1 MTGVQTC
8 ALPICF
14 PVTIGG
20 AGEIGMNLN
29 LFGYG
34 KPGEYKWIIVDI
46 GVTFSDD
53 NIPGIEVILPNPEFI
68 ANQKEN
74 LLGIVLTHAHED
86 HVGAIAHLWPMLECP
101 IYATPFTAAIVRE
114 KFKELKINIGSH
126 LKIIKLGGNVKL
138 GAFDIDYVTLTHSIL
153 EPNGLAITTPEG
165 VVLHT
170 ADWKIDDDPL
180 IGDKTDVKKLSELG
194 KKGVLAMVCD
204 STNIFNLGSSGS
216 ESLVRTGLL
225 TVLEKMKNRIV
236 ITSFASNVA
245 RMETVFKVAEK
256 IGRQVCLVGRSMNRI
271 YQLARQCNYLQD
283 IKNPVDVRDAKKIPK
298 NKMVFLCTGSQ
309 GEQRAALARIANG
322 THPDLHLENGDNVI
336 FSSRIIPGNE
346 KRLFKIFNDF
356 SKNNINVLSEENS
369 MIHVSGHPARED
381 LKKMYNW
388 VKPKIL
394 IPVHGEQRHMAEH
407 INFAKEMGVK
417 FPVKV
422 NNGEI
427 IRLAPGEP
435 EVVDKVTWG
444 RVYLDGKI
452 LIDNDSKVLKD
463 RRNIA
468 ANGYMEITVLISKN
482 GQLKNNPIITLK
494 GIPLNEE
501 DESEIEYDLEDI
513 VMDTCKTFNLNNS
526 KQEKNL
532 IDTLKGNCRKLINDK
547 SGKKPLVNINLVRL

>member
-1 MTGVQTC
+1 MTKVGQELVYC
-8 ALPICF
+8 SL
-14 PVTIGG
+14 GG

-68 ANQKEN
+68 VNQKEN

-114 KFKELKINIGSH
+114 KFKEKKINIGSH
-126 LKIIKLGGNVKL
+126 LKIVKLGGNVKL

-170 ADWKIDDDPL
+170 ADWKIDEDPL
-180 IGDKTDVKKLSELG
+180 IGEKTDVKKLTELG

-256 IGRQVCLVGRSMNRI
+256 IGRHVCLVGRSMNRI
-271 YQLARQCNYLQD
+271 YELARQCNYLQD
-283 IKNPVDVRDAKKIPK
+283 IKVPIDVRDSKKMPK

-322 THPDLHLENGDNVI
+322 THPDLHLEKDDNVI

-346 KRLFKIFNDF
+346 KRLYKIFNDF
-356 SKNNINVLSEENS
+356 SKSEINVLSEENS

-381 LKKMYNW
+381 LKKMYSW

-407 INFAKEMGVK
+407 VNFAKEMGVK
-417 FPVKV
+417 FPIKV
-422 NNGEI
+422 SNGEI

-435 EVVDKVTWG
+435 QVVDKVTWG
-444 RVYLDGKI
+444 RVYLDGKV
-452 LIDNDSKVLKD
+452 LIDNDSQVLKE
-463 RRNIA
+463 RRNMA
-468 ANGYMEITVLISKN
+468 ANGYIEITVLISKN
-482 GQLKNNPIITLK
+482 GQIKNNPIITLK
-494 GIPLNEE
+494 GIPFIEE
-501 DESEIEYDLEDI
+501 DESEIEYDLEDV

-547 SGKKPLVNINLVRL
+547 SGKKPLVNINLVRF

>member
-1 MTGVQTC
+1 MAKGGQELVYC
-8 ALPICF
+8 SL
-14 PVTIGG
+14 GG

-68 ANQKEN
+68 VNQKEN

-114 KFKELKINIGSH
+114 KFKELKINIGNH
-126 LKIIKLGGNVKL
+126 LKIVKLSGNVKL
-138 GAFDIDYVTLTHSIL
+138 GVFDIDYVTLTHSIL
-153 EPNGLAITTPEG
+153 EPNGLAISTPEG
-165 VVLHT
+165 LVLHT
-170 ADWKIDDDPL
+170 ADFKIDDDPL
-180 IGDKTDVKKLSELG
+180 IGEKTDVKKLTELG
-194 KKGVLAMVCD
+194 KKGVLAMICD
-204 STNIFNLGSSGS
+204 STNIFNLGSTGS
-216 ESLVRTGLL
+216 ESSVRTGLL

-283 IKNPVDVRDAKKIPK
+283 IKVPIDVRDVKKIPK
-298 NKMVFLCTGSQ
+298 NKIVFLCTGSQ

-322 THPDLHLENGDNVI
+322 THPDLHLEKGDNVI

-346 KRLFKIFNDF
+346 KKLYKIFNDL
-356 SKNNINVLSEENS
+356 SKSEINVLSEENS

-388 VKPKIL
+388 AKPKIL

-435 EVVDKVTWG
+435 QVIDKVTSG
-444 RVYLDGKI
+444 RVYLDGKV
-452 LIDNDSKVLKD
+452 LIDNDSPVLKE
-463 RRNIA
+463 RRNMA

-482 GQLKNNPIITLK
+482 GQIKNNPIITLK
-494 GIPLNEE
+494 GIPLIEE
-501 DESEIEYDLEDI
+501 DESEIEYDLEDV

-547 SGKKPLVNINLVRL
+547 SGKKPLVNINLVRF

>member
-1 MTGVQTC
+1 MAKGGQELVYC
-8 ALPICF
+8 SL
-14 PVTIGG
+14 GG

-34 KPGEYKWIIVDI
+34 KPGEYKWIVVDI

-126 LKIIKLGGNVKL
+126 LKIVKLGGNAKL

-180 IGDKTDVKKLSELG
+180 IGEKTDVKKLTELG

-283 IKNPVDVRDAKKIPK
+283 IKVPIDVRDAKKIPK

-322 THPDLHLENGDNVI
+322 THPDLHLEKDDNVI

-346 KRLFKIFNDF
+346 KRLYKIFNDF
-356 SKNNINVLSEENS
+356 SKSEINVLSEENS

-381 LKKMYNW
+381 LKKMYSW
-388 VKPKIL
+388 VKPKIV

-422 NNGEI
+422 SNGEI

-435 EVVDKVTWG
+435 QVVDKVTWG
-444 RVYLDGKI
+444 RVYLDGKV
-452 LIDNDSKVLKD
+452 LIDNDSHVLKE
-463 RRNIA
+463 RRNMA

-482 GQLKNNPIITLK
+482 GQIKNNPIITLK
-494 GIPLNEE
+494 GIPLIQE
-501 DESEIEYDLEDI
+501 DESEIEYDLEDV
-513 VMDTCKTFNLNNS
+513 VMDTCKNFNLNNS

-547 SGKKPLVNINLVRL
+547 SGKKPLVNINLVRF

>member
-1 MTGVQTC
+1 MAKGGQELVFC
-8 ALPICF
+8 SL
-14 PVTIGG
+14 GG

-34 KPGEYKWIIVDI
+34 KPSEYKWIIVDI

-86 HVGAIAHLWPMLECP
+86 HVGAIAHLWPLLECP
-101 IYATPFTAAIVRE
+101 IYATPFTAAIVKE

-126 LKIIKLGGNVKL
+126 LKIVKLGGNVKL

-180 IGDKTDVKKLSELG
+180 IGEKTDVKKLTELG

-283 IKNPVDVRDAKKIPK
+283 IKVPIDVRDAKKIPK

-322 THPDLHLENGDNVI
+322 THPDLHLEKDDNVI

-356 SKNNINVLSEENS
+356 SKNDINVLSEENS

-381 LKKMYNW
+381 LKKMYSW

-407 INFAKEMGVK
+407 ISFAKEMGVK

-422 NNGEI
+422 SNGEI
-427 IRLAPGEP
+427 LRLAPGEP

-444 RVYLDGKI
+444 RVYLDGKV
-452 LIDNDSKVLKD
+452 LIDNDSPVLKE
-463 RRNIA
+463 RRNMA

-482 GQLKNNPIITLK
+482 GQIKNNPIVTLK
-494 GIPLNEE
+494 GIPLIEE
-501 DESEIEYDLEDI
+501 DASEIEYDLEDV

>member
-1 MTGVQTC
+1 MVKGGQELVYC
-8 ALPICF
+8 SL
-14 PVTIGG
+14 GG

-34 KPGEYKWIIVDI
+34 RPGEYKWIIVDI

-68 ANQKEN
+68 ADQKEN

-126 LKIIKLGGNVKL
+126 LKIVKLGGNVKL

-180 IGDKTDVKKLSELG
+180 IGEKTDIKKLTEIG

-216 ESLVRTGLL
+216 ESLVRTGLF

-283 IKNPVDVRDAKKIPK
+283 IKVPIDVRDSKKIPK
-298 NKMVFLCTGSQ
+298 NKIVFLCTGSQ

-322 THPDLHLENGDNVI
+322 THPDLQLEKDDNVI

-356 SKNNINVLSEENS
+356 SKNDINVLSEENS

-388 VKPKIL
+388 IKPKIL

-417 FPVKV
+417 FPIKV
-422 NNGEI
+422 SNGEI
-427 IRLAPGEP
+427 IRLSPGEP
-435 EVVDKVTWG
+435 KVVDKVTWG
-444 RVYLDGKI
+444 RVYLDGKV
-452 LIDNDSKVLKD
+452 LIDNDSPVLKE
-463 RRNIA
+463 RRNMA

-482 GQLKNNPIITLK
+482 GQIKNNPVITLK
-494 GIPLNEE
+494 GIPLIDE
-501 DESEIEYDLEDI
+501 DASEIEYDLEDI

>member
-1 MTGVQTC
+1 MAKGGQELVYC
-8 ALPICF
+8 SL
-14 PVTIGG
+14 GG

-114 KFKELKINIGSH
+114 KFKEKKINIGSH
-126 LKIIKLGGNVKL
+126 LKIVKLGGNVKL

-180 IGDKTDVKKLSELG
+180 IGEKTDVKKLTELG

-256 IGRQVCLVGRSMNRI
+256 IGRHVCLVGRSMNRI
-271 YQLARQCNYLQD
+271 YELARQCNYLQD
-283 IKNPVDVRDAKKIPK
+283 IKVPIDVRDSKKMPK
-298 NKMVFLCTGSQ
+298 NQMVFLCTGSQ

-322 THPDLHLENGDNVI
+322 THPDLHLEKDDNVI

-356 SKNNINVLSEENS
+356 SKSEINVLSEENS

-381 LKKMYNW
+381 LKKMYSW

-407 INFAKEMGVK
+407 INFAKEMGIK
-417 FPVKV
+417 FPIKV
-422 NNGEI
+422 SNGEI

-435 EVVDKVTWG
+435 QVVDKVTWG
-444 RVYLDGKI
+444 RVYLDGKV
-452 LIDNDSKVLKD
+452 LIDNDSQVLKE
-463 RRNIA
+463 RRNMA

-482 GQLKNNPIITLK
+482 GQIKNNPIITLK
-494 GIPLNEE
+494 GIPLIEE

-547 SGKKPLVNINLVRL
+547 SGKKPLVNINLVRF

>member
-1 MTGVQTC
+1 MAKGGQELVYC
-8 ALPICF
+8 SL
-14 PVTIGG
+14 GG

-114 KFKELKINIGSH
+114 KFKEKKINIGSH
-126 LKIIKLGGNVKL
+126 LKIVKLGGNVKL

-165 VVLHT
+165 VILHT
-170 ADWKIDDDPL
+170 ADWKIDEDPL
-180 IGDKTDVKKLSELG
+180 IGEKTDVKKLTELG

-283 IKNPVDVRDAKKIPK
+283 IKVPIDVRDAKKIPK

-322 THPDLHLENGDNVI
+322 THPDLHLEKDDNVI

-346 KRLFKIFNDF
+346 KRLYKIFNDF
-356 SKNNINVLSEENS
+356 SKSEINVLSEENS

-381 LKKMYNW
+381 LKKMYSW
-388 VKPKIL
+388 VKPKIV

-422 NNGEI
+422 SNGEI

-435 EVVDKVTWG
+435 QVVDKVTWG
-444 RVYLDGKI
+444 RVYLDGKV
-452 LIDNDSKVLKD
+452 LIDNDSHVLKD
-463 RRNIA
+463 RRNMA

-482 GQLKNNPIITLK
+482 GQIKNNPIITLK
-494 GIPLNEE
+494 GIPLIQE
-501 DESEIEYDLEDI
+501 DESEIEYDLEDV
-513 VMDTCKTFNLNNS
+513 VMDTCKSFNLNNS

-547 SGKKPLVNINLVRL
+547 SGKKPFVNINLVRF

>member
-1 MTGVQTC
+1 MVKGGQELVYC
-8 ALPICF
+8 SL
-14 PVTIGG
+14 GG

-68 ANQKEN
+68 ADQKEI

-126 LKIIKLGGNVKL
+126 LKIVKLGGNVKL

-180 IGDKTDVKKLSELG
+180 IGEKTDIKKLTEIG

-216 ESLVRTGLL
+216 ESLVRTGLF

-283 IKNPVDVRDAKKIPK
+283 IKVPIDVRDSKKIPK
-298 NKMVFLCTGSQ
+298 NKIVFLCTGSQ

-322 THPDLHLENGDNVI
+322 THPDLQLEKDDNVI

-356 SKNNINVLSEENS
+356 SKNDINVLSEENS

-388 VKPKIL
+388 IKPKIL

-417 FPVKV
+417 FPIKV
-422 NNGEI
+422 SNGEI
-427 IRLAPGEP
+427 IRLSPGEP
-435 EVVDKVTWG
+435 KVVDKVTWG
-444 RVYLDGKI
+444 RVYLDGKV
-452 LIDNDSKVLKD
+452 LIDNDSPVLKE
-463 RRNIA
+463 RRNMA

-482 GQLKNNPIITLK
+482 GQIKNNPVITIK
-494 GIPLNEE
+494 GVPLIDE
-501 DESEIEYDLEDI
+501 DASEIEYDLEDI

>member
-1 MTGVQTC
+1 MAKGGQELVYC
-8 ALPICF
+8 SL
-14 PVTIGG
+14 GG

-114 KFKELKINIGSH
+114 KFKEKKINIGSH
-126 LKIIKLGGNVKL
+126 LKIVKLDGNVKL

-170 ADWKIDDDPL
+170 ADWKIDEDPL
-180 IGDKTDVKKLSELG
+180 IGEKTDVKKLTELG

-256 IGRQVCLVGRSMNRI
+256 IGRHVCLVGRSMNRI
-271 YQLARQCNYLQD
+271 YELARQCNYLQD
-283 IKNPVDVRDAKKIPK
+283 IKVPIDVRDSKKMPK

-322 THPDLHLENGDNVI
+322 THPDLHLEKDDNVI

-346 KRLFKIFNDF
+346 KRLYKIFNDF
-356 SKNNINVLSEENS
+356 SKSEINVLSEENS

-381 LKKMYNW
+381 LKKMYSW
-388 VKPKIL
+388 VKPKIV

-422 NNGEI
+422 SNGEI

-435 EVVDKVTWG
+435 QVVDKVTSG
-444 RVYLDGKI
+444 RVYLDGKV
-452 LIDNDSKVLKD
+452 LIDNDSPVLKE
-463 RRNIA
+463 RRNMA

-482 GQLKNNPIITLK
+482 GQIKNNPIITLK
-494 GIPLNEE
+494 GIPFIEE
-501 DESEIEYDLEDI
+501 DASEIEYDLEDV
-513 VMDTCKTFNLNNS
+513 VMDTCKNFNLNNS

-547 SGKKPLVNINLVRL
+547 SGKKPFVNINLVRF

>member
-1 MTGVQTC
+1 MVKGGQELVYC
-8 ALPICF
+8 SL
-14 PVTIGG
+14 GG

-68 ANQKEN
+68 VDQKEN

-126 LKIIKLGGNVKL
+126 LKIVKLGGNVKL

-180 IGDKTDVKKLSELG
+180 IGEKTDIKKLTEIG

-216 ESLVRTGLL
+216 ESLVRTGLF

-283 IKNPVDVRDAKKIPK
+283 IKVPIDVRDSKKIPK
-298 NKMVFLCTGSQ
+298 NKIVFLCTGSQ

-322 THPDLHLENGDNVI
+322 THPDLQLEKDDNVI

-356 SKNNINVLSEENS
+356 SKNDINVLSEENS

-388 VKPKIL
+388 IKPKIL

-417 FPVKV
+417 FPIKV
-422 NNGEI
+422 SNGEI
-427 IRLAPGEP
+427 IRLSPGEP
-435 EVVDKVTWG
+435 KVVDKVTWG
-444 RVYLDGKI
+444 RVYLDGKV
-452 LIDNDSKVLKD
+452 LIDNDSPVLKE
-463 RRNIA
+463 RRNMA

-482 GQLKNNPIITLK
+482 GQIKNNPVITLK
-494 GIPLNEE
+494 GVPLIDE
-501 DESEIEYDLEDI
+501 DASEIEYDLEDI

>member
-1 MTGVQTC
+1 MVKGGQELVYC
-8 ALPICF
+8 SL
-14 PVTIGG
+14 GG

-68 ANQKEN
+68 ADQKEN

-126 LKIIKLGGNVKL
+126 LKIVKLGGNVKL

-180 IGDKTDVKKLSELG
+180 IGEKTDIKKLTEIG

-216 ESLVRTGLL
+216 ESLVRTGLF

-283 IKNPVDVRDAKKIPK
+283 IKAPIDVRVSKKISK
-298 NKMVFLCTGSQ
+298 NKIVFLCTGSQ

-322 THPDLHLENGDNVI
+322 THPDLQLEKDDNVI

-356 SKNNINVLSEENS
+356 SKNDINVLSEENS

-388 VKPKIL
+388 IKPKIL

-417 FPVKV
+417 FPIKV
-422 NNGEI
+422 SNGEI
-427 IRLAPGEP
+427 IRLSPGEP
-435 EVVDKVTWG
+435 KVVDKVTWG
-444 RVYLDGKI
+444 RVYLDGKV
-452 LIDNDSKVLKD
+452 LIDNDSPVLKE
-463 RRNIA
+463 RRNMA

-482 GQLKNNPIITLK
+482 GQIKNNPVITLK
-494 GIPLNEE
+494 GIPLIDE
-501 DESEIEYDLEDI
+501 DASEIEYDLEDI

>member
-1 MTGVQTC
+1 MVKGGQELVYC
-8 ALPICF
+8 SL
-14 PVTIGG
+14 GG

-68 ANQKEN
+68 ADQKEN

-126 LKIIKLGGNVKL
+126 LKIVKLGGNVKL

-180 IGDKTDVKKLSELG
+180 IGEKTDIKKLTEIG

-216 ESLVRTGLL
+216 ESLVRTGLF

-283 IKNPVDVRDAKKIPK
+283 IKVPIDVRDSKKIPK
-298 NKMVFLCTGSQ
+298 NKIVFLCTGSQ

-322 THPDLHLENGDNVI
+322 THPDLQLEKDDNVI

-356 SKNNINVLSEENS
+356 SKNDINVLSEENS

-388 VKPKIL
+388 IKPKIL

-417 FPVKV
+417 FPIKV
-422 NNGEI
+422 SNGEI
-427 IRLAPGEP
+427 IKLSPGEP
-435 EVVDKVTWG
+435 KVVDKVTWG
-444 RVYLDGKI
+444 RVYLDGKV
-452 LIDNDSKVLKD
+452 LIDNDSPVLKE
-463 RRNIA
+463 RRNMA

-482 GQLKNNPIITLK
+482 GQIKNNPVITIK
-494 GIPLNEE
+494 GVPLIDE
-501 DESEIEYDLEDI
+501 DASEIEYDLEDI

>member
-1 MTGVQTC
+1 MVKGGQELVYC
-8 ALPICF
+8 SL
-14 PVTIGG
+14 GG

-68 ANQKEN
+68 ADQKEN

-126 LKIIKLGGNVKL
+126 LKIVKLGGNVKL

-180 IGDKTDVKKLSELG
+180 IGEKTDIKKLSEIG

-216 ESLVRTGLL
+216 ESLVRTGLF

-283 IKNPVDVRDAKKIPK
+283 IKVPIDVRDSKKIPK
-298 NKMVFLCTGSQ
+298 NKIVFLCTGSQ

-322 THPDLHLENGDNVI
+322 THPDLQLEKDDNVI

-356 SKNNINVLSEENS
+356 SKNDINVLSEENS

-381 LKKMYNW
+381 LKKMYNLI
-388 VKPKIL
+388 KPKIL

-417 FPVKV
+417 FPIKV
-422 NNGEI
+422 SNGEI
-427 IRLAPGEP
+427 IRLSPGEP
-435 EVVDKVTWG
+435 KVVDKVTWG
-444 RVYLDGKI
+444 RVYLDGKV
-452 LIDNDSKVLKD
+452 LIDNDSPVLKE
-463 RRNIA
+463 RRNMA

-482 GQLKNNPIITLK
+482 GQIKNNPVITIK
-494 GIPLNEE
+494 GVPLIDE
-501 DESEIEYDLEDI
+501 DASEIEYDLEDI

>member
-1 MTGVQTC
+1 MVKGGQELVYC
-8 ALPICF
+8 SL
-14 PVTIGG
+14 GG

-68 ANQKEN
+68 ADQKEN

-126 LKIIKLGGNVKL
+126 LKIVKLGGNVKL

-180 IGDKTDVKKLSELG
+180 IGEKTDIKKLTEIG

-216 ESLVRTGLL
+216 ESLVRTGLF

-283 IKNPVDVRDAKKIPK
+283 IKVPIDVRDSKKITK
-298 NKMVFLCTGSQ
+298 NKIVFLCTGSQ

-322 THPDLHLENGDNVI
+322 THPDLQLEKDDNVI

-356 SKNNINVLSEENS
+356 SKNDINVLSEENS

-388 VKPKIL
+388 IKPKIL

-417 FPVKV
+417 FPIKV
-422 NNGEI
+422 SNGEI
-427 IRLAPGEP
+427 IRLSPGEP
-435 EVVDKVTWG
+435 KVVDKVTWG
-444 RVYLDGKI
+444 RVYLDGKV
-452 LIDNDSKVLKD
+452 LIDNDSPVLKE
-463 RRNIA
+463 RRNMA

-482 GQLKNNPIITLK
+482 GQIKNNPVITIK
-494 GIPLNEE
+494 GVPLIDE
-501 DESEIEYDLEDI
+501 DASEIEYDLEDI

>member
-1 MTGVQTC
+1 MVKGGQELVYC
-8 ALPICF
+8 SL
-14 PVTIGG
+14 GG

-68 ANQKEN
+68 VDQKEN

-126 LKIIKLGGNVKL
+126 LKIVKLGGNVKL
-138 GAFDIDYVTLTHSIL
+138 EHFDIDYVTLTHSIL

-180 IGDKTDVKKLSELG
+180 IGEKTDVKKLTDIG

-216 ESLVRTGLL
+216 ENLVRTGLF

-256 IGRQVCLVGRSMNRI
+256 VGRQVCLVGRSMNRI

-283 IKNPVDVRDAKKIPK
+283 IKVPIDVRDSKKIPK
-298 NKMVFLCTGSQ
+298 NKIVFLCTGSQ

-322 THPDLHLENGDNVI
+322 THPDLQLEKDDNVI

-356 SKNNINVLSEENS
+356 SKNDINVLSEENS

-388 VKPKIL
+388 IKPKIL

-417 FPVKV
+417 FPIKV
-422 NNGEI
+422 SNGEI
-427 IRLAPGEP
+427 IRLSPGEP
-435 EVVDKVTWG
+435 KVIDKVTWG
-444 RVYLDGKI
+444 RVYLDGKV
-452 LIDNDSKVLKD
+452 LIDNDSPVLKE
-463 RRNIA
+463 RRNMA

-482 GQLKNNPIITLK
+482 GQIKNNPVITLK
-494 GIPLNEE
+494 GIPLIEE
-501 DESEIEYDLEDI
+501 DASEIEYDLEDI
-513 VMDTCKTFNLNNS
+513 VMNTCKTFNLNNS

-547 SGKKPLVNINLVRL
+547 SGKKPSVNINLVRL

>member
-1 MTGVQTC
+1 MVKGGQELVYC
-8 ALPICF
+8 SL
-14 PVTIGG
+14 GG

-68 ANQKEN
+68 VDQKEN

-114 KFKELKINIGSH
+114 KFKELKINISSH
-126 LKIIKLGGNVKL
+126 LKIVKLGGNVKL

-180 IGDKTDVKKLSELG
+180 IGEKTDIKKLTEIG

-216 ESLVRTGLL
+216 ESLVRTGLF
-225 TVLEKMKNRIV
+225 TVLEKMKNRVV

-256 IGRQVCLVGRSMNRI
+256 VGRQVCLVGRSMNRI

-283 IKNPVDVRDAKKIPK
+283 IKVPIDVRDSKKIPK
-298 NKMVFLCTGSQ
+298 NKIVFLCTGSQ

-322 THPDLHLENGDNVI
+322 THPDLQLEKDDNVI

-356 SKNNINVLSEENS
+356 SKNDINVLSEENS

-388 VKPKIL
+388 IKPKIL
-394 IPVHGEQRHMAEH
+394 IPVHGEQRHMTEH
-407 INFAKEMGVK
+407 IHFAKEMGVK
-417 FPVKV
+417 FPIKV
-422 NNGEI
+422 SNGEI
-427 IRLAPGEP
+427 IRLSPGEP
-435 EVVDKVTWG
+435 KVVDKVTWG
-444 RVYLDGKI
+444 RVYLDGKV
-452 LIDNDSKVLKD
+452 LIDNDSPVLKE
-463 RRNIA
+463 RRNMA

-482 GQLKNNPIITLK
+482 GQIKNNPVITLK
-494 GIPLNEE
+494 GIPLIDE
-501 DESEIEYDLEDI
+501 DINEIEYDLEDI

>member
-1 MTGVQTC
+1 MAKGGQELVYC
-8 ALPICF
+8 SL
-14 PVTIGG
+14 GG

-86 HVGAIAHLWPMLECP
+86 HVGAIAHLWPMLKCP
-101 IYATPFTAAIVRE
+101 IYATPFTAAIVKE
-114 KFKELKINIGSH
+114 KFKEKKINIGSY
-126 LKIIKLGGNVKL
+126 LKIVKLGGNVKL

-170 ADWKIDDDPL
+170 ADWKIDEDPL
-180 IGDKTDVKKLSELG
+180 IGEKTDVKKLTELG

-216 ESLVRTGLL
+216 ERLVRTGLL
-225 TVLEKMKNRIV
+225 TVLDKMKNRIV

-256 IGRQVCLVGRSMNRI
+256 IGRHVCLVGRSMNRI
-271 YQLARQCNYLQD
+271 YELARQCNYLQD
-283 IKNPVDVRDAKKIPK
+283 IKVPIDVRDSKKMPK

-322 THPDLHLENGDNVI
+322 THPDLHLEKDDNVI

-346 KRLFKIFNDF
+346 KRLYKIFNDF
-356 SKNNINVLSEENS
+356 SKSEINVLSEENS

-381 LKKMYNW
+381 LKKMYSW
-388 VKPKIL
+388 IKPKIL

-417 FPVKV
+417 FPIKV
-422 NNGEI
+422 SNGEI

-435 EVVDKVTWG
+435 QVVDKVTWG
-444 RVYLDGKI
+444 RVYLDGKV
-452 LIDNDSKVLKD
+452 LIDNDSQVLKE
-463 RRNIA
+463 RRNMA

-482 GQLKNNPIITLK
+482 GEIKNNPIITLK
-494 GIPLNEE
+494 GIPLIEE
-501 DESEIEYDLEDI
+501 DESEIEYDLEDV

-547 SGKKPLVNINLVRL
+547 SGKKPLVNINLVRF

>member
-1 MTGVQTC
+1 MVKGGQELVYC
-8 ALPICF
+8 SL
-14 PVTIGG
+14 GG

-68 ANQKEN
+68 ADQKEN

-126 LKIIKLGGNVKL
+126 LKIVKLGGNVKL

-165 VVLHT
+165 VILHT

-180 IGDKTDVKKLSELG
+180 IGDKTDIKKLTDIG

-216 ESLVRTGLL
+216 ESLVRTGLF

-283 IKNPVDVRDAKKIPK
+283 IKVPIDVRDSKKIPK
-298 NKMVFLCTGSQ
+298 NKIVFLCTGSQ

-322 THPDLHLENGDNVI
+322 THPDLQLEKDDNVI

-356 SKNNINVLSEENS
+356 SKNDINVLSEENS

-388 VKPKIL
+388 IKPKIL

-417 FPVKV
+417 FPIKV
-422 NNGEI
+422 SNGEI
-427 IRLAPGEP
+427 IRLSPGEP
-435 EVVDKVTWG
+435 KVVDKVTWG
-444 RVYLDGKI
+444 RVYLDGKV
-452 LIDNDSKVLKD
+452 LIDNDSPVLKE
-463 RRNIA
+463 RRNMA

-482 GQLKNNPIITLK
+482 GQIKNNPVITLK
-494 GIPLNEE
+494 GIPLIDE
-501 DESEIEYDLEDI
+501 DASEIEYDLEDI

>member
-1 MTGVQTC
+1 MAKGGQELVYC
-8 ALPICF
+8 SL
-14 PVTIGG
+14 GG

-101 IYATPFTAAIVRE
+101 IYATPFTAAIVKE
-114 KFKELKINIGSH
+114 KFKEKKINIGSH
-126 LKIIKLGGNVKL
+126 LKIVKLGGNVKL
-138 GAFDIDYVTLTHSIL
+138 EHFDIDYVTLTHSIL

-180 IGDKTDVKKLSELG
+180 IGEKTDVKKLTDIG

-216 ESLVRTGLL
+216 ENLVRTGLF

-256 IGRQVCLVGRSMNRI
+256 VGRQVCLVGRSMNRI

-283 IKNPVDVRDAKKIPK
+283 IKVPIDVRDSKKIPK
-298 NKMVFLCTGSQ
+298 NKIVFLCTGSQ

-322 THPDLHLENGDNVI
+322 THPDLQLEKDDNVI

-356 SKNNINVLSEENS
+356 SKNDINVLSEENS

-388 VKPKIL
+388 IKPKIL

-417 FPVKV
+417 FPIKV
-422 NNGEI
+422 SNGEI
-427 IRLAPGEP
+427 IRLSPGEP
-435 EVVDKVTWG
+435 KVIDKVTWG
-444 RVYLDGKI
+444 RVYLDGKV
-452 LIDNDSKVLKD
+452 LIDNDSPVLKE
-463 RRNIA
+463 RRNMA

-482 GQLKNNPIITLK
+482 GQIKNNPVITLK
-494 GIPLNEE
+494 GIPLIEE
-501 DESEIEYDLEDI
+501 DASEIEYDLEDI
-513 VMDTCKTFNLNNS
+513 VMNTCKTFNLNNS

>member
-1 MTGVQTC
+1 MAKGGQELVYC
-8 ALPICF
+8 SL
-14 PVTIGG
+14 GG

-114 KFKELKINIGSH
+114 KFKEKKINIGSH
-126 LKIIKLGGNVKL
+126 LKIVKLGGNVKL

-153 EPNGLAITTPEG
+153 EPNGLVITTPEG

-170 ADWKIDDDPL
+170 ADWKIDEDPL
-180 IGDKTDVKKLSELG
+180 IGEKTDVKKLTELG

-256 IGRQVCLVGRSMNRI
+256 IGRHVCLVGRSMNRI
-271 YQLARQCNYLQD
+271 YELARQCNYLQD
-283 IKNPVDVRDAKKIPK
+283 IKVPIDVRDSKKMPK

-322 THPDLHLENGDNVI
+322 THPDLHLEKDDNVI

-346 KRLFKIFNDF
+346 KRLYKIFNDF
-356 SKNNINVLSEENS
+356 SKSEINVLSEENS

-417 FPVKV
+417 FPIKV
-422 NNGEI
+422 SNGEI

-435 EVVDKVTWG
+435 QVVDKVTSG
-444 RVYLDGKI
+444 RVYLDGKV
-452 LIDNDSKVLKD
+452 LIDNDSPVLKE
-463 RRNIA
+463 RRNMA

-482 GQLKNNPIITLK
+482 GQIKNNPIITLK
-494 GIPLNEE
+494 GIPFIEE
-501 DESEIEYDLEDI
+501 DASEIEYDLEDV
-513 VMDTCKTFNLNNS
+513 VMDTCKSFNLNNS

-547 SGKKPLVNINLVRL
+547 SGKKPFVNINLVRF

>member
-1 MTGVQTC
+1 MAKGGQELVFC
-8 ALPICF
+8 SL
-14 PVTIGG
+14 GG

-68 ANQKEN
+68 VNQKEN

-114 KFKELKINIGSH
+114 KFKELKINIGNH
-126 LKIIKLGGNVKL
+126 LKIVKLSGNVKL
-138 GAFDIDYVTLTHSIL
+138 GVFDIDYVTLTHSIL
-153 EPNGLAITTPEG
+153 EPNGLAISTPEG
-165 VVLHT
+165 LVLHT
-170 ADWKIDDDPL
+170 ADFKIDDDPL
-180 IGDKTDVKKLSELG
+180 IGEKTDVKKLTELG
-194 KKGVLAMVCD
+194 KKGVLAMICD
-204 STNIFNLGSSGS
+204 STNIFNLGSTGS
-216 ESLVRTGLL
+216 ESSVRTGLL

-283 IKNPVDVRDAKKIPK
+283 IKVPIDVRDAKKIPK
-298 NKMVFLCTGSQ
+298 NKIVFLCTGSQ

-322 THPDLHLENGDNVI
+322 THPDLHLEKGDNVI

-346 KRLFKIFNDF
+346 KKLYKIFNDL
-356 SKNNINVLSEENS
+356 SKSEINVLSEENS

-388 VKPKIL
+388 AKPKIL

-435 EVVDKVTWG
+435 QVIDKVTSG
-444 RVYLDGKI
+444 RVYLDGKV
-452 LIDNDSKVLKD
+452 LIDNDSPVLKE
-463 RRNIA
+463 RRNMA

-482 GQLKNNPIITLK
+482 GQIKNNPIITLK
-494 GIPLNEE
+494 GIPLIEE
-501 DESEIEYDLEDI
+501 DESEIEYDLEDV

-547 SGKKPLVNINLVRL
+547 SGKKPLVNINLVRF

>member
-1 MTGVQTC
+1 MAKGGQELVYC
-8 ALPICF
+8 SL
-14 PVTIGG
+14 GG

-34 KPGEYKWIIVDI
+34 KPGEYKWIVVDI

-180 IGDKTDVKKLSELG
+180 IGEKTDVKKLTELG

-256 IGRQVCLVGRSMNRI
+256 IGRHVCLVGRSMNRI

-283 IKNPVDVRDAKKIPK
+283 IKVPIDVRDAKKIPK

-322 THPDLHLENGDNVI
+322 THPDLHLEKDDNVI

-346 KRLFKIFNDF
+346 KRLYKIFNDF
-356 SKNNINVLSEENS
+356 SKSEINVLSEENS

-381 LKKMYNW
+381 LKKMYSW
-388 VKPKIL
+388 VKPKIV

-422 NNGEI
+422 SNGEI

-435 EVVDKVTWG
+435 QVVDKVTWG
-444 RVYLDGKI
+444 RVYLDGKV
-452 LIDNDSKVLKD
+452 LIDNDSHVLKE
-463 RRNIA
+463 RRNMA

-482 GQLKNNPIITLK
+482 GQIKNNPIITLK
-494 GIPLNEE
+494 GIPLIQE
-501 DESEIEYDLEDI
+501 DESEIEYDLEDV
-513 VMDTCKTFNLNNS
+513 VMDTCKNFNLNNS

-547 SGKKPLVNINLVRL
+547 SGKKPFVNINLVRF

>member
-1 MTGVQTC
+1 MAKGGQELVYC
-8 ALPICF
+8 SL
-14 PVTIGG
+14 GG

-34 KPGEYKWIIVDI
+34 KPGEYKWIVVDI

-126 LKIIKLGGNVKL
+126 LKIVKLGGNVKL

-180 IGDKTDVKKLSELG
+180 IGEKTDVKKLTELG

-283 IKNPVDVRDAKKIPK
+283 IKVPIDVRDAKKIPK

-322 THPDLHLENGDNVI
+322 THPDLHLEKDDNVI

-346 KRLFKIFNDF
+346 KRLYKIFNDF
-356 SKNNINVLSEENS
+356 SKSEINVLSEENS

-381 LKKMYNW
+381 LKKMYSW
-388 VKPKIL
+388 VKPKIV

-422 NNGEI
+422 SNGEI

-435 EVVDKVTWG
+435 QVVDKVTWG
-444 RVYLDGKI
+444 RVYLDGKV
-452 LIDNDSKVLKD
+452 LIDNDSHVLKE
-463 RRNIA
+463 RRNMA

-482 GQLKNNPIITLK
+482 GQIKNNPIITLK
-494 GIPLNEE
+494 GIPFIEE
-501 DESEIEYDLEDI
+501 DASEIEYDLEDV
-513 VMDTCKTFNLNNS
+513 VMDTCKSFNLNNS

-547 SGKKPLVNINLVRL
+547 SGKKPFVNINLVRF

>member
-1 MTGVQTC
+1 MAKGGQELVYC
-8 ALPICF
+8 SL
-14 PVTIGG
+14 GG

-114 KFKELKINIGSH
+114 KFKEKKINIGSH
-126 LKIIKLGGNVKL
+126 LKIVKLDGNVKL

-170 ADWKIDDDPL
+170 ADWKIDEDPL
-180 IGDKTDVKKLSELG
+180 IGEKTDVKKLTELG

-256 IGRQVCLVGRSMNRI
+256 IGRHVCLVGRSMNRI
-271 YQLARQCNYLQD
+271 YELARQCNYLQD
-283 IKNPVDVRDAKKIPK
+283 IKVPIDVRDSKKMPK

-322 THPDLHLENGDNVI
+322 THPDLHLEKDDNVI

-346 KRLFKIFNDF
+346 KRLYKIFNDF
-356 SKNNINVLSEENS
+356 SKSEINVLSEENS

-417 FPVKV
+417 FPIKV
-422 NNGEI
+422 SNGEI

-435 EVVDKVTWG
+435 QVVDKVTSG
-444 RVYLDGKI
+444 RVYLDGKV
-452 LIDNDSKVLKD
+452 LIDNDSPVLKE
-463 RRNIA
+463 RRNMA

-482 GQLKNNPIITLK
+482 GQIKNNPIITLK
-494 GIPLNEE
+494 GIPFIEE
-501 DESEIEYDLEDI
+501 DASEIEYDLEDV
-513 VMDTCKTFNLNNS
+513 VMDTCKSFNLNNS

-547 SGKKPLVNINLVRL
+547 SGKKPFVNINLVRF

>member
-1 MTGVQTC
+1 MAKGGQELVYC
-8 ALPICF
+8 SL
-14 PVTIGG
+14 GG

-68 ANQKEN
+68 VDQKEN

-126 LKIIKLGGNVKL
+126 LKIVKLGGNVKL

-180 IGDKTDVKKLSELG
+180 IGEKTDIKKLTEIG

-216 ESLVRTGLL
+216 ESLVRTGLF

-283 IKNPVDVRDAKKIPK
+283 IKVPIDVRDSKKIPK
-298 NKMVFLCTGSQ
+298 NKIVFLCTGSQ

-322 THPDLHLENGDNVI
+322 THPDLQLEKDDNVI

-356 SKNNINVLSEENS
+356 SKNDINVLSEENS

-388 VKPKIL
+388 IKPKIL

-417 FPVKV
+417 FPIKV
-422 NNGEI
+422 SNGEI
-427 IRLAPGEP
+427 IRLSPGEP
-435 EVVDKVTWG
+435 KVVDKVTWG
-444 RVYLDGKI
+444 RVYLDGKV
-452 LIDNDSKVLKD
+452 LIDNDSPVLKE
-463 RRNIA
+463 RRNMA

-482 GQLKNNPIITLK
+482 GQIKNNPVITLK
-494 GIPLNEE
+494 GVPLIDE
-501 DESEIEYDLEDI
+501 DASEIEYDLEDI

>member
-1 MTGVQTC
+1 MVKGGQELVYC
-8 ALPICF
+8 SL
-14 PVTIGG
+14 GG

-68 ANQKEN
+68 ADQKEN

-126 LKIIKLGGNVKL
+126 LKIVKLGGNVKL

-180 IGDKTDVKKLSELG
+180 IGEKTDIKKLTEIG

-216 ESLVRTGLL
+216 ESLVRTGLF

-283 IKNPVDVRDAKKIPK
+283 IKVPIDVRDSKKIPK
-298 NKMVFLCTGSQ
+298 NKIVFLCTGSQ

-322 THPDLHLENGDNVI
+322 THPDLQLEKDDNVI

-356 SKNNINVLSEENS
+356 SKNDINVLSEENS

-388 VKPKIL
+388 IKPKIL

-417 FPVKV
+417 FPIKV
-422 NNGEI
+422 SNGEI
-427 IRLAPGEP
+427 IRLSPGEP
-435 EVVDKVTWG
+435 KVVDKVTWG
-444 RVYLDGKI
+444 RVYLDGKV
-452 LIDNDSKVLKD
+452 LIDNDSPVLKE
-463 RRNIA
+463 RRNMA

-482 GQLKNNPIITLK
+482 GQIKNNPVITIK
-494 GIPLNEE
+494 GIPLIDE
-501 DESEIEYDLEDI
+501 DASEIEYDLEDI

>member
-1 MTGVQTC
+1 MVKGGQELVYC
-8 ALPICF
+8 SL
-14 PVTIGG
+14 GG

-68 ANQKEN
+68 VDQKEN

-126 LKIIKLGGNVKL
+126 LKIVKLGGNVKL
-138 GAFDIDYVTLTHSIL
+138 EHFDIDYVTLTHSIL

-180 IGDKTDVKKLSELG
+180 IGEKTDVKKLTDIG
-194 KKGVLAMVCD
+194 KKGVLAMICD

-216 ESLVRTGLL
+216 ENLVRTGLF

-256 IGRQVCLVGRSMNRI
+256 VGRQVCLVGRSMNRI

-283 IKNPVDVRDAKKIPK
+283 IKVPIDVRDSKKIPK
-298 NKMVFLCTGSQ
+298 NKIVFLCTGSQ

-322 THPDLHLENGDNVI
+322 THPDLQLEKDDNVI

-356 SKNNINVLSEENS
+356 SKNDINVLSEENS

-388 VKPKIL
+388 IKPKIL

-417 FPVKV
+417 FPIKV
-422 NNGEI
+422 SNGEI
-427 IRLAPGEP
+427 IRLSPGEP
-435 EVVDKVTWG
+435 KVIDKVTWG
-444 RVYLDGKI
+444 RVYLDGKV
-452 LIDNDSKVLKD
+452 LIDNDSPVLKE
-463 RRNIA
+463 RRNMA

-482 GQLKNNPIITLK
+482 GQIKNNPVITLK
-494 GIPLNEE
+494 GIPLIEE
-501 DESEIEYDLEDI
+501 DASEIEYDLEDI
-513 VMDTCKTFNLNNS
+513 VMNTCKTFNLNNS

>member
-1 MTGVQTC
+1 MAKGGQELVFC
-8 ALPICF
+8 SL
-14 PVTIGG
+14 GG

-86 HVGAIAHLWPMLECP
+86 HVGAIAHLWPLLECP
-101 IYATPFTAAIVRE
+101 IYATPFTAAIVKE

-126 LKIIKLGGNVKL
+126 LKIVKLGGNVKL

-180 IGDKTDVKKLSELG
+180 IGEKTDVKKLTELG

-283 IKNPVDVRDAKKIPK
+283 IKVPIDVRDAKKIPK

-322 THPDLHLENGDNVI
+322 THPDLHLEKDDNVI

-356 SKNNINVLSEENS
+356 SKNDINVLSEENS

-381 LKKMYNW
+381 LKKMYSW

-407 INFAKEMGVK
+407 ISFAKEMGVK

-422 NNGEI
+422 SNGEI
-427 IRLAPGEP
+427 LRLAPGEP

-444 RVYLDGKI
+444 RVYLDGKV
-452 LIDNDSKVLKD
+452 LIDNDSPVLKE
-463 RRNIA
+463 RRNMA

-482 GQLKNNPIITLK
+482 GQIKNNPIVTLK
-494 GIPLNEE
+494 GIPLIEE
-501 DESEIEYDLEDI
+501 DASEIEYDLEDV

>member
-1 MTGVQTC
+1 MVKGGQELVYC
-8 ALPICF
+8 SL
-14 PVTIGG
+14 GG

-68 ANQKEN
+68 ADQKEN

-126 LKIIKLGGNVKL
+126 LKIVKLGGNVKL

-180 IGDKTDVKKLSELG
+180 IGEKTDIKKLTEIG

-216 ESLVRTGLL
+216 ESLVRTGLF

-283 IKNPVDVRDAKKIPK
+283 IKVPIDVRDSKKIPK
-298 NKMVFLCTGSQ
+298 NKIVFLCTGSQ

-322 THPDLHLENGDNVI
+322 THPDLQLEKDDNVI

-356 SKNNINVLSEENS
+356 SKNDINVLSEENS

-388 VKPKIL
+388 IKPKIL

-417 FPVKV
+417 FPIKV
-422 NNGEI
+422 SNGEI
-427 IRLAPGEP
+427 IRLSPGEP
-435 EVVDKVTWG
+435 KVVDKVTWG
-444 RVYLDGKI
+444 RVYLDGKV
-452 LIDNDSKVLKD
+452 LIDNDSPVLKE
-463 RRNIA
+463 RRNMA

-482 GQLKNNPIITLK
+482 GQIKNNPVITLK
-494 GIPLNEE
+494 GIPLIEE
-501 DESEIEYDLEDI
+501 DASEIEYDLEDI
-513 VMDTCKTFNLNNS
+513 VMNTCKTFNLNNS

>member
-1 MTGVQTC
+1 MVKGGQELVYC
-8 ALPICF
+8 SL
-14 PVTIGG
+14 GG

-68 ANQKEN
+68 ADQKEN

-126 LKIIKLGGNVKL
+126 LKIVKLGGNVKL

-180 IGDKTDVKKLSELG
+180 IGEKTDIKKLTEIG

-216 ESLVRTGLL
+216 ESLVRTGLF

-256 IGRQVCLVGRSMNRI
+256 INRQVCLVGRSMNRI

-283 IKNPVDVRDAKKIPK
+283 IKVPIDVRDSKKIPK
-298 NKMVFLCTGSQ
+298 NKIVFLCTGSQ

-322 THPDLHLENGDNVI
+322 THPDLQLEKDDNVI

-356 SKNNINVLSEENS
+356 SKNDINVLSEENS

-388 VKPKIL
+388 IKPKIL

-407 INFAKEMGVK
+407 INFAKKMGVK
-417 FPVKV
+417 FPIKV
-422 NNGEI
+422 SNGEI
-427 IRLAPGEP
+427 IRLSPGEP
-435 EVVDKVTWG
+435 KVVDKVTWG
-444 RVYLDGKI
+444 RVYLDGKV
-452 LIDNDSKVLKD
+452 LIDNDSPVLKE
-463 RRNIA
+463 RRNMA

-482 GQLKNNPIITLK
+482 GQIKNNPVITIK
-494 GIPLNEE
+494 GVPLIDE
-501 DESEIEYDLEDI
+501 DASEIEYDLEDI

>member
-1 MTGVQTC
+1 MVKGGQELVYC
-8 ALPICF
+8 SL
-14 PVTIGG
+14 GG

-68 ANQKEN
+68 ADQKEN

-126 LKIIKLGGNVKL
+126 LKIVKLGGNVKL

-153 EPNGLAITTPEG
+153 EPNGLAIRTPEG

-180 IGDKTDVKKLSELG
+180 IGEKTDFKKLTEIG

-216 ESLVRTGLL
+216 ESLVRTGLF

-283 IKNPVDVRDAKKIPK
+283 IKVPIDVRDAKKIPK

-322 THPDLHLENGDNVI
+322 THPDLHLEKDDNVI

-356 SKNNINVLSEENS
+356 SKNDINVLSEENS

-381 LKKMYNW
+381 LKKMYSW

-407 INFAKEMGVK
+407 ISFAKEMGVK

-422 NNGEI
+422 SNGEI
-427 IRLAPGEP
+427 LRLAPGEP

-444 RVYLDGKI
+444 RVYLDGKV
-452 LIDNDSKVLKD
+452 LIDNDSPVLKE
-463 RRNIA
+463 RRNMA

-482 GQLKNNPIITLK
+482 GQIKNNPIVTLK
-494 GIPLNEE
+494 GIPLIEE
-501 DESEIEYDLEDI
+501 DASEIEYDLEDV

>member
-1 MTGVQTC
+1 MAKGGQELVYC
-8 ALPICF
+8 SL
-14 PVTIGG
+14 GG

-114 KFKELKINIGSH
+114 KFKEKKINIGSH
-126 LKIIKLGGNVKL
+126 LKIVKLGGNVKL

-170 ADWKIDDDPL
+170 ADWKIDEDPL
-180 IGDKTDVKKLSELG
+180 IGEKTDVKKLTELG

-256 IGRQVCLVGRSMNRI
+256 IGRHVCLVGRSMNRI
-271 YQLARQCNYLQD
+271 YELARQCNYLQD
-283 IKNPVDVRDAKKIPK
+283 IKVPIDVRDSKKMPK
-298 NKMVFLCTGSQ
+298 NKMVFICTGSQ

-322 THPDLHLENGDNVI
+322 THPDLHLEKDDNVI

-346 KRLFKIFNDF
+346 KRLYKIFNDF
-356 SKNNINVLSEENS
+356 SKSEINVLSEENS

-417 FPVKV
+417 FPIKV
-422 NNGEI
+422 SNGEI

-435 EVVDKVTWG
+435 QVVDKVTSG
-444 RVYLDGKI
+444 RVYLDGKV
-452 LIDNDSKVLKD
+452 LIDNDSPVLKE
-463 RRNIA
+463 RRNMA

-482 GQLKNNPIITLK
+482 GQIKNNPIITLK
-494 GIPLNEE
+494 GIPFIEE
-501 DESEIEYDLEDI
+501 DASEIEYDLEDV
-513 VMDTCKTFNLNNS
+513 VMDTCKSFNLNNS

-547 SGKKPLVNINLVRL
+547 SGKKPFVNINLVRF

>member
-1 MTGVQTC
+1 MVKGGQELVYC
-8 ALPICF
+8 SL
-14 PVTIGG
+14 GG

-68 ANQKEN
+68 VDQKEN

-114 KFKELKINIGSH
+114 KFKELKINIGTH
-126 LKIIKLGGNVKL
+126 LKIVKLGGNVKL

-165 VVLHT
+165 VILHT

-180 IGDKTDVKKLSELG
+180 IGDKTDIKKLTDIG

-216 ESLVRTGLL
+216 ESLVRTGLF

-283 IKNPVDVRDAKKIPK
+283 IKVPIDVRDSKKIPK
-298 NKMVFLCTGSQ
+298 NKIVFLCTGSQ

-322 THPDLHLENGDNVI
+322 THPDLQLEKDDNVI

-356 SKNNINVLSEENS
+356 SKNDINVLSEENS

-388 VKPKIL
+388 IKPKIL

-417 FPVKV
+417 FPIKV
-422 NNGEI
+422 SNGEI
-427 IRLAPGEP
+427 IRLSPGEP
-435 EVVDKVTWG
+435 KVIDKVTWG
-444 RVYLDGKI
+444 KVYLDGKV
-452 LIDNDSKVLKD
+452 LIDNDSPVLKE
-463 RRNIA
+463 RRNMA

-482 GQLKNNPIITLK
+482 GQIKNNPVITLK
-494 GIPLNEE
+494 GIPLIDE
-501 DESEIEYDLEDI
+501 DASEIEYDLEDI

>member
-1 MTGVQTC
+1 MAKGGQELVYC
-8 ALPICF
+8 SL
-14 PVTIGG
+14 GG

-114 KFKELKINIGSH
+114 KFKEKKINIGSH
-126 LKIIKLGGNVKL
+126 LKIVKLGGNVKL

-153 EPNGLAITTPEG
+153 EPNGLAISTPEG
-165 VVLHT
+165 LILHT
-170 ADWKIDDDPL
+170 ADFKIDDDPL
-180 IGDKTDVKKLSELG
+180 IGEKTDVKKLTEFG

-256 IGRQVCLVGRSMNRI
+256 IGRHVCLVGRSMNRI
-271 YQLARQCNYLQD
+271 YELARQCNYLQD
-283 IKNPVDVRDAKKIPK
+283 IKVPIDVRDSKKMPK

-322 THPDLHLENGDNVI
+322 THPDLHLEKDDNVI

-346 KRLFKIFNDF
+346 KRLYKIFNDF
-356 SKNNINVLSEENS
+356 SKSKINVLSEENS

-417 FPVKV
+417 FPIKV
-422 NNGEI
+422 SNGEI

-435 EVVDKVTWG
+435 QVVDKVTSG
-444 RVYLDGKI
+444 RVYLDGKV
-452 LIDNDSKVLKD
+452 LIDNDSPVLKE
-463 RRNIA
+463 RRNMA

-482 GQLKNNPIITLK
+482 GEIKNNPIITLK
-494 GIPLNEE
+494 GIPFIEE
-501 DESEIEYDLEDI
+501 DASEIEYDLEDV
-513 VMDTCKTFNLNNS
+513 VMDTCKSFNLNNS

-547 SGKKPLVNINLVRL
+547 SGKKPFVNINLVRF

>member
-1 MTGVQTC
+1 MVKGGQELVYC
-8 ALPICF
+8 SL
-14 PVTIGG
+14 GG

-68 ANQKEN
+68 ADQKEN

-126 LKIIKLGGNVKL
+126 LKIVKLGGNVKL

-180 IGDKTDVKKLSELG
+180 IGEKTDIKKLTEIG

-216 ESLVRTGLL
+216 ESLVRTGLF

-283 IKNPVDVRDAKKIPK
+283 IKVPIDVRDSKKIPK
-298 NKMVFLCTGSQ
+298 NKIVFLCTGSQ

-322 THPDLHLENGDNVI
+322 THPDLQLEKDDNVI

-346 KRLFKIFNDF
+346 KKLFKIFNDF
-356 SKNNINVLSEENS
+356 SKNDINVLSEENS

-388 VKPKIL
+388 IKPKIL

-417 FPVKV
+417 FPIKV
-422 NNGEI
+422 SNGEI
-427 IRLAPGEP
+427 IRLSPGEP
-435 EVVDKVTWG
+435 KVVDKVTWG
-444 RVYLDGKI
+444 RVYLDGKV
-452 LIDNDSKVLKD
+452 LIDNDSPVLKE
-463 RRNIA
+463 RRNMA

-482 GQLKNNPIITLK
+482 GQIKNNPVITIK
-494 GIPLNEE
+494 GVPLIDE
-501 DESEIEYDLEDI
+501 DASEIEYDLEDI

>member
-1 MTGVQTC
+1 MAKGGQELVFC
-8 ALPICF
+8 SL
-14 PVTIGG
+14 GG

-86 HVGAIAHLWPMLECP
+86 HVGAIAHLWPLLECP
-101 IYATPFTAAIVRE
+101 IYATPFTAAIVKE

-126 LKIIKLGGNVKL
+126 LKIVKLGGNVKL

-170 ADWKIDDDPL
+170 ADWKIDEDPL
-180 IGDKTDVKKLSELG
+180 IGEKTDVKKLTELG

-283 IKNPVDVRDAKKIPK
+283 IKVPIDVRDAKKIPK
-298 NKMVFLCTGSQ
+298 NKIVFLCTGSQ

-322 THPDLHLENGDNVI
+322 THPDLHLEKDDNVI

-356 SKNNINVLSEENS
+356 SKNDINVLSEENS

-381 LKKMYNW
+381 LKKMYSW

-407 INFAKEMGVK
+407 ISFAKEMGVK

-422 NNGEI
+422 SNGEI
-427 IRLAPGEP
+427 LRLAPGEP

-444 RVYLDGKI
+444 RVYLDGKV
-452 LIDNDSKVLKD
+452 LIDNDSPVLKE
-463 RRNIA
+463 RRNMA

-482 GQLKNNPIITLK
+482 GQIKNNPIVTLK
-494 GIPLNEE
+494 GIPLIEE
-501 DESEIEYDLEDI
+501 DASEIEYDLEDV

>member
-1 MTGVQTC
+1 MVKGGQELVYC
-8 ALPICF
+8 SL
-14 PVTIGG
+14 GG

-68 ANQKEN
+68 VDQKEN

-126 LKIIKLGGNVKL
+126 LKIVKLGGNVKL
-138 GAFDIDYVTLTHSIL
+138 QNFDIDYVTLTHSIL

-180 IGDKTDVKKLSELG
+180 IGEKTDVKKLTDIG

-216 ESLVRTGLL
+216 ENLVRTGLF

-256 IGRQVCLVGRSMNRI
+256 VGRQVCLVGRSMNRI

-283 IKNPVDVRDAKKIPK
+283 IKVPIDVRDSKKIPK
-298 NKMVFLCTGSQ
+298 NKIVFLCTGSQ

-322 THPDLHLENGDNVI
+322 THPDLQLEKDDNVI

-356 SKNNINVLSEENS
+356 SKNDINVLSEENS

-388 VKPKIL
+388 IKPKIL

-417 FPVKV
+417 FPIKV
-422 NNGEI
+422 SNGEI
-427 IRLAPGEP
+427 IRLSPGEP
-435 EVVDKVTWG
+435 KVIDKVTWG
-444 RVYLDGKI
+444 RVYLDGKV
-452 LIDNDSKVLKD
+452 LIDNDSPVLKE
-463 RRNIA
+463 RRNMA

-482 GQLKNNPIITLK
+482 GQIKNNPVITLK
-494 GIPLNEE
+494 GIPLIEE
-501 DESEIEYDLEDI
+501 DASEIEYDLEDI
-513 VMDTCKTFNLNNS
+513 VMNTCKTFNLNNS

>member
-1 MTGVQTC
+1 MAKGGQELVYC
-8 ALPICF
+8 SL
-14 PVTIGG
+14 GG

-114 KFKELKINIGSH
+114 KFKEKKINIGSH
-126 LKIIKLGGNVKL
+126 LKIVKLDGNVKL
-138 GAFDIDYVTLTHSIL
+138 GDFDIDYVTLTHSIL

-170 ADWKIDDDPL
+170 ADWKIDEDPL
-180 IGDKTDVKKLSELG
+180 IGEKTDVKKLTELG

-256 IGRQVCLVGRSMNRI
+256 IGRHVCLVGRSMNRI
-271 YQLARQCNYLQD
+271 YELARQCNYLQD
-283 IKNPVDVRDAKKIPK
+283 IKVPIDVRDSKKMPK

-322 THPDLHLENGDNVI
+322 THPDLHLEKDDNVI

-346 KRLFKIFNDF
+346 KRLYKIFNDF
-356 SKNNINVLSEENS
+356 SKSEINVLSEENS

-417 FPVKV
+417 FPIKV
-422 NNGEI
+422 SNGEI

-435 EVVDKVTWG
+435 QVVDKVTSG
-444 RVYLDGKI
+444 RVYLDGKV
-452 LIDNDSKVLKD
+452 LIDNDSPVLKE
-463 RRNIA
+463 RRNMA

-482 GQLKNNPIITLK
+482 GQIKNNPIITLK
-494 GIPLNEE
+494 GIPFIEE
-501 DESEIEYDLEDI
+501 DASEIEYDLEDV
-513 VMDTCKTFNLNNS
+513 VMDTCKSFNLNNS

-547 SGKKPLVNINLVRL
+547 SGKKPFVNINLVRF